1 MNDSADKTTVQP
13 ITPGHQRH
21 IRDLTGE
28 YIRRAGKIYN
38 HELPLI
44 PVSFDLKGRAAGM
57 YRVQNRHRS
66 IRFNPYIF
74 AKYPDDNIASTVPH
88 EVAHYVVDMLYG
100 VTSVRPHGVEWQK
113 VMLSLGAEP
122 RVTGNYDLSG
132 IPVRRQRRH
141 TYQCA
146 CQMHQISTVRHNK
159 IRLGKAH
166 YFCRSC
172 RTPIMLADT

>member
-1 MNDSADKTTVQP
+1 MNELLDKTTVQP
-13 ITPGHQRH
+13 ITPGHERH
-21 IRDLTGE
+21 IRNLTDE
-28 YIRRAGKIYN
+28 YICRAGMIYN
-38 HELPLI
+38 RDLPLI
-44 PVSFDLKGRAAGM
+44 PVLFDLKGRAAGM
-57 YRVQNRHRS
+57 YRVQNRNRT
-66 IRFNPYIF
+66 IRYNPYIF

-88 EVAHYVVDMLYG
+88 EVAHYVVDILYG
-100 VTSVRPHGVEWQK
+100 ATNVRPHGNEWRQ

-146 CQMHQISTVRHNK
+146 CKIHQISTVRHNK

-172 RTPIMLADT
+172 MAPILSADT